1 MDKKTP
7 CARRLVVYQ
16 MRAEYDRVADV
27 MYFRIGEGKI
37 ADSMEIAEGVIVDYN
52 DAGEVIGVEIL
63 AFSQRNIDLN
73 HLIRLDTDELVV
85 EVSGH

>member
-1 MDKKTP
+1 M
-7 CARRLVVYQ
+7 YQ

>member
-1 MDKKTP
+1 
-7 CARRLVVYQ
+7 
-16 MRAEYDRVADV
+16 MRAEYDKVADV
-27 MYFRIGEGKI
+27 MYFRISEGKI
-37 ADSMEIAEGVIVDYN
+37 ADSVEIAEGVIVDYN

-85 EVSGH
+85 EVSGR